1 MLVTAGM
8 RIQSSLFLSSVD
20 DPISELME
28 IHADV
33 VTLENVNQKEQT
45 TTSASAKM
53 AITSMRR
60 LELAYQFVA
69 YVSAFYY
76 ALLRVKIT
84 FQRAKSI
91 GYHSIMHSCYL
102 SKDINLPHSLQ
113 NSIFPGMKIVFG

>member
-1 MLVTAGM
+1 
-8 RIQSSLFLSSVD
+8 
-20 DPISELME
+20 ME

-76 ALLRVKIT
+76 ALLRVKLT

-91 GYHSIMHSCYL
+91 GYHSMTVIIGYL
-102 SKDINLPHSLQ
+102 SKDVNLPHSLQ
-113 NSIFPGMKIVFG
+113 NSTFFQR